1 MPIKMDL
8 VVFVPFFLGDKWTAK
23 SKFAQIPSR
32 RAVVLTL
39 VLRGL
44 PDKYS
49 RLPEWIIE
57 VGMTKGKFPSMR

>member
-1 MPIKMDL
+1 MPIKTDL

-23 SKFAQIPSR
+23 LKFAPKLCR

-49 RLPEWIIE
+49 RLPEWVIE
-57 VGMTKGKFPSMR
+57 VGMAKGKFPPMR